1 MSTPRSVAVVG
12 ATGGAGA
19 TRLVVETAA
28 VLARDGR
35 DVAVF
40 DAAFATQRLA
50 QYVPG
55 DVDVDATRL
64 LTDDAVAPSE
74 SLVDLDVDAPGR
86 VAACPV
92 RASFTELADA
102 KTADAAERFDAVVR
116 ETADAFDHV
125 LVDVPPVAANQHVAA
140 VTATDRVAVV
150 APDGRRGA
158 DALPRV
164 RDRLRDL
171 DAAAPGDLVVANR
184 VDDPPVVADPAVA
197 VPESDVVDPT
207 DTPVSDTATGA
218 FPSAVAALA
227 ERAFDVELDVDLEP
241 TGVTARL
248 FGAE

>member
-12 ATGGAGA
+12 ATGGAGT

-40 DAAFATQRLA
+40 DAAFATQGLA

-55 DVDVDATRL
+55 RIDVDATRL

-74 SLVDLDVDAPGR
+74 ALVDLDANAPGR

-102 KTADAAERFDAVVR
+102 KTAAAAERFDAVLR

-125 LVDVPPVAANQHVAA
+125 LVDVPPVAANPHVAA
-140 VTATDRVAVV
+140 VTAVDRVAVV
-150 APDGRRGA
+150 APDGDRGA
-158 DALPRV
+158 DALPRL

-184 VDDPPVVADPAVA
+184 VADSPVVADPAVA

-207 DTPVSDTATGA
+207 SAPVCDAATGA
-218 FPSAVAALA
+218 FPRAVRDLA
-227 ERAFDVELDVDLEP
+227 ERAFDADLDVDVDP
-241 TGVTARL
+241 QTIADRL
-248 FGAE
+248 LD

>member
-12 ATGGAGA
+12 ATGGAGT

-40 DAAFATQRLA
+40 DAAFATQGLA
-50 QYVPG
+50 HYVPG
-55 DVDVDATRL
+55 RVDVDATRL

-74 SLVDLDVDAPGR
+74 SLVDLDVNAPGR
-86 VAACPV
+86 VAACPA

-102 KTADAAERFDAVVR
+102 KTAAAAERFDAVVR
-116 ETADAFDHV
+116 ETADAFDYV
-125 LVDVPPVAANQHVAA
+125 LVDVSPVAANQHVAA
-140 VTATDRVAVV
+140 VTAVDRVALV
-150 APDGRRGA
+150 APDGHRGA

-171 DAAAPGDLVVANR
+171 DAASPGDLVVANR
-184 VDDPPVVADPAVA
+184 VADSPVVTDPAVA

-207 DTPVSDTATGA
+207 AAPVCDDATGA
-218 FPSAVAALA
+218 FPNAVAEFATT
-227 ERAFDVELDVDLEP
+227 AFDADLDVDAGP
-241 TGVTARL
+241 RTVTERIL
-248 FGAE
+248 D